1 MTRKNGIP
9 TWINLYYVLV
19 MKDRGIIRSLQE
31 YREVYRAAALM
42 IEDMDEK
49 ELETV
54 GKIIMEPTE
63 IVDRFRCFPRL

>member
-31 YREVYRAAALM
+31 YRAVYRAAVLLT
-42 IEDMDEK
+42 EDMDEN

-63 IVDRFRCFPRL
+63 TADRFRCFPRL

>member
-1 MTRKNGIP
+1 MTRKNEIP

-31 YREVYRAAALM
+31 YRSVYRAAALM

-63 IVDRFRCFPRL
+63 TVDRFRCFPRL

>member
-31 YREVYRAAALM
+31 YTATYRAVTLM
-42 IEDMDEK
+42 IEDMDEDGI
-49 ELETV
+49 ETV
-54 GKIIMEPTE
+54 GKIIMKPKEPM
-63 IVDRFRCFPRL
+63 DRFRCFPRL